1 MLKMTQIKINVK
13 DKRIIEP
20 EYVEPIEQMEL
31 VITNDRIN
39 LNTSNGY
46 CMLSLNL
53 RNKDL
58 YFADMEYYT
67 DADQRWKKIDS
78 EHYKIVSRC
87 KKD

>member
-1 MLKMTQIKINVK
+1 MTQIKINVK
-13 DKRIIEP
+13 DKRTIEP
-20 EYVEPIEQMEL
+20 QYVEPIEEMSV
-31 VITNDRIN
+31 VISNNEIN

>member
-1 MLKMTQIKINVK
+1 MTQIKISVK
-13 DKRIIEP
+13 DKRTIEP
-20 EYVEPIEQMEL
+20 QYVEPIEEMSV
-31 VITNDRIN
+31 VISNNEIN

-67 DADQRWKKIDS
+67 DADQKWNKVDA
-78 EHYKIVSRC
+78 EHYQIVSRC